1 MDELLLTRARIASTS
16 PDGAQVTRPHG
27 EPVDL
32 HVRDGRIAAIGP
44 GLEATVRPAV
54 ERVDVG
60 GRVVLPGLWDAH
72 VHLAEWAL
80 ALHSD
85 DTAADAAGPGVSTE
99 ALDALIAEAAQAA
112 AARGIVG
119 VVDFDIADNLAA
131 WRRRVAAG
139 HRSLRVEVAVW
150 PGHLDRVIA
159 EELHSGDVLVGTGG
173 LLTMGSLKI
182 IADGTLRTRTAY
194 CFDPYPGLDG
204 ENARG
209 VLSVAPGELWLLMAH
224 AHRKGLRCAIHAVG
238 DAANAVAL
246 DAFEASGARGSI
258 EHAQL
263 VDPDDIHRFV
273 DLGIV
278 ASVQPEHAMEDRDV
292 ADEAW
297 AGRTDRA
304 YAYGALAAAGVRL
317 ALGSDAPIAP
327 LDPWAAVAAAVTR
340 ARDGR
345 EPWHPEQRLELE
357 TALGASVRSRVAP
370 GEVADLV
377 VLDTD
382 PWVAADLRDMTVAA
396 TLLGGQ
402 WTWQAW

>member
-1 MDELLLTRARIASTS
+1 MDELLLTRARIAGTS
-16 PDGAQVTRPHG
+16 PDGARVTRPHG
-27 EPVDL
+27 EPLDL
-32 HVRDGRIAAIGP
+32 HVRDGKVAAIGP
-44 GLEATVRPAV
+44 GLDATVRPEV
-54 ERVDVG
+54 ERVDLE

-80 ALHSD
+80 TLREHAD
-85 DTAADAAGPGVSTE
+85 PADAAVSLGPE
-99 ALDALIAEAAQAA
+99 ALDALIAEAAQTA
-112 AARGIVG
+112 AARGVVG
-119 VVDFDIADNLAA
+119 VVDFDIADNLTA
-131 WRRRVAAG
+131 WRRRIDAG
-139 HRSLRVEVAVW
+139 HRRLRVEVAVW
-150 PGHLDRVIA
+150 PGHLDRVVA
-159 EELHSGDVLVGTGG
+159 EELHSGDVLVGTDG

-182 IADGTLRTRTAY
+182 VADGTLKSRTAY

-204 ENARG
+204 DNARG

-224 AHRKGLRCAIHAVG
+224 AHRKGLRCAIHAIG
-238 DAANAVAL
+238 DAATAVAL

-263 VDPDDIHRFV
+263 VDPDDIRRFV

-278 ASVQPEHAMEDRDV
+278 ASVQPEHAMDDRDM

-304 YAYGALAAAGVRL
+304 FAFASLAAAGVRL

-327 LDPWAAVAAAVTR
+327 LDPWAAIAAAVTR

-345 EPWHPEQRLELE
+345 EPWHPEQRLDLE
-357 TALGASVRSRVAP
+357 TALGASVRSRVEP
-370 GEVADLV
+370 GHVADLA
-377 VLDTD
+377 VLDID

-396 TLLGGQ
+396 TLLGGR